1 MIEQLKR
8 KLSIFLSSVI
18 AIILTAMS
26 ILLLHTVI
34 KEYTNS
40 TYISYTR
47 DVNLLFSYLEQV
59 SIIDMPILNEY
70 SEKNLNIDVLRNN
83 NTIVSTNSFA
93 ESASIFEAASPYNQ
107 PMYWKDY
114 YNAINQGENNRR
126 FYIVRYDHTDY
137 WNSYSIINIGG
148 NFYTIHTIFN
158 NATLSAYKAKMMI
171 LFLIITTIAIILLSI
186 FSCIF
191 TGSILIPVNVA
202 YKKQDMFIAVASH
215 ELKTPVTVI
224 KSCLNGLSG
233 SNPDKTDNDYILTAQ
248 RECDRMTDMVNN
260 LLTFADIKKSGRDN
274 FDDIH
279 PEDII
284 IELYDRFESIAMQ
297 KSLDLAV
304 SIPDNPLSPVYMDRD
319 RMLQCLSILVDNAIS
334 CTADGQIAISVS
346 ADVSNL
352 YYTVSDTG
360 SGISDEDKPHI
371 FETFYSRRNDHKNHF
386 GLGLSIA
393 RSIAELHGADI
404 TVSDN
409 IPHGSIFTI
418 TFKL

>member
-1 MIEQLKR
+1 
-8 KLSIFLSSVI
+8 
-18 AIILTAMS
+18 
-26 ILLLHTVI
+26 
-34 KEYTNS
+34 
-40 TYISYTR
+40 
-47 DVNLLFSYLEQV
+47 
-59 SIIDMPILNEY
+59 
-70 SEKNLNIDVLRNN
+70 
-83 NTIVSTNSFA
+83 
-93 ESASIFEAASPYNQ
+93 
-107 PMYWKDY
+107 
-114 YNAINQGENNRR
+114 
-126 FYIVRYDHTDY
+126 
-137 WNSYSIINIGG
+137 
-148 NFYTIHTIFN
+148 
-158 NATLSAYKAKMMI
+158 
-171 LFLIITTIAIILLSI
+171 
-186 FSCIF
+186 
-191 TGSILIPVNVA
+191 
-202 YKKQDMFIAVASH
+202 
-215 ELKTPVTVI
+215 
-224 KSCLNGLSG
+224 
-233 SNPDKTDNDYILTAQ
+233 
-248 RECDRMTDMVNN
+248 MTDMVNN